1 MTICARVQPSAGLNV
16 VADVPLVTP
25 FSTAHATAPAQKESA
40 ATSVKPLTVLGAVP
54 IVRYRKVTLWPRV
67 QVLLTPKVPS
77 AKPLVMPFSSVQAT
91 VS

>member
-1 MTICARVQPSAGLNV
+1 MTICARVQPSTGLNV

-54 IVRYRKVTLWPRV
+54 SARYPQDVSLLNEARENAEKLLDVLHDPADGKKPR
-67 QVLLTPKVPS
+67 T
-77 AKPLVMPFSSVQAT
+77 
-91 VS
+91 